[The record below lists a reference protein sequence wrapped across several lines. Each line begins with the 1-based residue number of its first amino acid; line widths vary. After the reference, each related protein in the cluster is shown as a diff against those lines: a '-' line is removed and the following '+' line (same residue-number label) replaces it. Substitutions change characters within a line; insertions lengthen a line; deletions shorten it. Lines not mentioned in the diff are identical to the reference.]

1 MGPLGD
7 VPLVDQLLLL
17 VSDIST
23 PIKIAWGVCV
33 VWSVVQVVWFR
44 RGRRA
49 IPPPAPAPLRA
60 VVRKPSAVVRPARP
74 VSSSLRGG
82 SPEFLAA
89 LGLQEPAQEPAP
101 TSAYRT

>member
-7 VPLVDQLLLL
+7 VALIDQLLLL

-23 PIKIAWGVCV
+23 PIKIAWGVGL
-33 VWSVVQVVWFR
+33 VWSVVQVLWFR
-44 RGRRA
+44 LGRSST
-49 IPPPAPAPLRA
+49 PPPAPAPLRA
-60 VVRKPSAVVRPARP
+60 VVRKPSAGVRPARP

-89 LGLQEPAQEPAP
+89 LGLQKPAEEAAP
-101 TSAYRT
+101 TPAYRT